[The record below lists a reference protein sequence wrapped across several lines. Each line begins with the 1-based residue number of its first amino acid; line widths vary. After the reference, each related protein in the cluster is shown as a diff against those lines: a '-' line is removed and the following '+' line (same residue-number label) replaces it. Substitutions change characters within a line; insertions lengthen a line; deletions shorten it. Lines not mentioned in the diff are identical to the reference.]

1 VPDDFDLDRFVTAQ
15 ESGGTYER
23 ALSEIRRGRKV
34 GHWMWYVFPQVAGL
48 GSSPMAQKYAISSL
62 AEARAYVAHPVLGPR
77 LRECATS
84 LTGLATTD
92 PVVVLGSIDALKLR
106 SCMTLFD
113 RAAPEEPVFARVLD
127 QYYDG
132 SPDEATIERL

>member
-132 SPDEATIERL
+132 SPDEATTERL

>member
-92 PVVVLGSIDALKLR
+92 PVVVLGPIDALKLR

-132 SPDEATIERL
+132 SPDEATTERL